1 MKRNT
6 EPALKLRPVTGLLED
21 VALAVPVDWLA
32 TLRVQAD
39 KVGLTVEAMLTQ
51 YLGHLAAELDALGE
65 AVQSP
70 TLGDDVARFRLA
82 GSFLKSFE
90 REAARTGLPIVTLVH
105 HAISAAADVFEGRPT
120 APMAKPISLVPRHKR
135 LLGG

>member
-70 TLGDDVARFRLA
+70 TLGDDVARFRLV

-90 REAARTGLPIVTLVH
+90 READRTGVPIITLLHRSISDSASVFDGREKEALP
-105 HAISAAADVFEGRPT
+105 
-120 APMAKPISLVPRHKR
+120 KPIALAPRRKR
-135 LLGG
+135 WLGG